1 MILSG
6 WGRFPE
12 QHCQVAAPRSE
23 ADLRALL
30 GKGALI
36 ARGNGRAYGDSAY
49 NPRQTVLMHHFN
61 RMLAFDATSGQLT
74 VEAGVILGDVVAAM
88 LPRGWF
94 PPVTPG
100 TKFVTIGGMI
110 AADVHGK
117 NHHKYGTFGGFVDW
131 IDVMQADG
139 TVRRASPSCEP
150 DLFYWTIGGMG
161 LTGVILR
168 AAFRMIPVPSAW
180 IRQTLVPASGLDAT
194 MAAFDAAQDVTY
206 SVAWIDCLS
215 SGAAMGRSLLMLG
228 EHASTT
234 DLPPDKAA
242 SPYATPRKR
251 KLSVPFDAPGFALNR
266 LTVRAFNALY
276 YRKGVFAAGESLIDW
291 DSYFYPLDAI
301 LGWNRIYGRKGF
313 AQFQCAL
320 PLPAARDGLRALLQA
335 ISASGQGSFLSVIKR
350 FGPQDS
356 RISFPMQGYT
366 LALDFP
372 VTPKTLA
379 LLERLDSITLAHGGR
394 FYLAKDSR
402 MRPETLRASDPRMA
416 AFRAQREARNCV
428 GHFVSAQS
436 ERLEL

>member
-6 WGRFPE
+6 WGRYRA
-12 QHCQVAAPRSE
+12 QDCQVAAPRSE

-30 GKGALI
+30 GQGALI
-36 ARGNGRAYGDSAY
+36 ARGNGRAYGDSAC
-49 NPRQTVLMHHFN
+49 NPRQTALMHRFN
-61 RMLAFDATSGQLT
+61 RLLAFDEASGQLT
-74 VEAGVILGDVVAAM
+74 VEAGVMLSDVIAAM

-117 NHHKYGTFGGFVDW
+117 NHHQSGSFGGFVDW
-131 IDVMQADG
+131 IDVMLADG
-139 TVRRASPSCEP
+139 TVRRASPTVEP
-150 DLFYWTIGGMG
+150 DLFGWTIGGMG

-168 AAFRMIPVPSAW
+168 AAFRMIPVPSGW
-180 IRQTLVPASGLDAT
+180 IRQTLIPTADLDAT
-194 MAAFDAAQDVTY
+194 MAAFDAAQGVTY

-215 SGAAMGRSLLMLG
+215 TGAGLGRALVMLG
-228 EHASTT
+228 EHADPA
-234 DLPPDKAA
+234 DLPPAQAA
-242 SPYATPRKR
+242 HPYVTPPRR
-251 KLSVPFDAPGFALNR
+251 KLTVPFDAPGLALNR

-276 YRKGVFAAGESLIDW
+276 YRKGLRAAGQSLVDW
-291 DSYFYPLDAI
+291 DRYFYPLDAI

-320 PLPAARDGLRALLQA
+320 PLATAQSGLRALLQA

-350 FGPQDS
+350 FGPQAS
-356 RISFPMQGYT
+356 RISFPMEGYT

-372 VTPKTLA
+372 VTAATLA
-379 LLERLDSITLAHGGR
+379 LMERLDSLTLAHGGR

-402 MRPETLRASDPRMA
+402 MRPETLHASDPRLA
-416 AFRAQREARNCV
+416 AFRAWRDTGNCT
-428 GHFVSAQS
+428 GHFASAQS
-436 ERLEL
+436 ERLKL